1 MKCPVCA
8 DATLHR
14 VLTTQGVEIDRCPA
28 CRGVWLER
36 GEIFL
41 FATKA
46 RSIAAKLERALAD
59 QKPTDRLS
67 PASGEPMTEI
77 VYPGGPRI
85 DRCPRSGG
93 LWFDAGELKALLG
106 VEPGIRLAID
116 RTAASIIPQAGA
128 RTEAPDGGQARRPDD
143 AADAAGAGM
152 VALPNLLLRSTA
164 TLAGLYGLLVLV
176 VIAAVE
182 FAGVDLAGAVMGALI
197 VIILQFLIGPFLMDL
212 SLRWLYKLRWLE
224 PEELPDH
231 LRAFVARISDDHGIK
246 HPRFAMI
253 DDGAPQAF
261 TYGHTPNNA
270 RIVLSRGIFELLG
283 PEEAEAVV
291 AHEIGHAVHWDM
303 FLMTVAQLVPLIFY
317 YLYRTLI
324 RMKSSGKNKGG
335 GARIAIAVGA
345 YVLYMISQYVVLWF
359 SRTREYHA
367 DRFAGAATGNP
378 SLIASALV
386 KIAYGLAGQDKED
399 EDEAKRDVNLG
410 AISAMGIFDAGA
422 AQALA
427 ISSYSANPVMG
438 GALDKKRLKG
448 AMRWDLW
455 NPWAKWYE
463 FNSTHPLIA
472 NRLRY
477 LSNQAEAMGLAP
489 YVRFDEAQ
497 PESYW
502 DEFFADLAIH
512 LMPAA
517 ALLAVI
523 ALAAARYLF
532 DFTPARSEYLLPLSV
547 ALLGGAMLLRFEF
560 AYRADFF
567 AEMSIAA
574 LLKKVKVSAVRP
586 VPCRLEGV
594 IIGRGVPGYIFSEDF
609 VMRDETGIIFLDYR
623 QPLAIWEWFF
633 GLLKAGGF
641 QGANVT
647 VEGWYRRAPVPYI
660 ELRTI
665 RRDGKV
671 TKSWVAMFNRLGA
684 VAITAAGMAWAA
696 AAFLGFAPF

>member
-1 MKCPVCA
+1 MKCPVCP

-14 VLTTQGVEIDRCPA
+14 ALTTQGVAIDQCPA
-28 CRGVWLER
+28 CREVWLDR
-36 GEIFL
+36 GEISL

-59 QKPTDRLS
+59 QSPSDRLS
-67 PASGEPMTEI
+67 PAGGEPMTGI
-77 VYPGGPRI
+77 AYPGGPAI
-85 DRCPRSGG
+85 NYCPKSGG

-106 VEPGIRLAID
+106 AEPGLRLTLD
-116 RTAASIIPQAGA
+116 AAAATPIPRAGA
-128 RTEAPDGGQARRPDD
+128 
-143 AADAAGAGM
+143 AGM
-152 VALPNLLLRSTA
+152 MPLPNLALRSTA
-164 TLAGLYGLLVLV
+164 TLAGLYGLLGLA

-182 FAGVDLAGAVMGALI
+182 FAGVDLAGAVIGSLVVI
-197 VIILQFLIGPFLMDL
+197 VLQFLIGPFMMDL

-224 PEELPDH
+224 PHELPDH
-231 LRAFVARISDDHGIK
+231 LAAFVARISEQQGIK

-270 RIVLSRGIFELLG
+270 RIVLSRGIFELLE
-283 PEEAEAVV
+283 PAEAEAVV

-303 FLMTVAQLVPLIFY
+303 FLMTVAQLVPLVFY

-324 RMKSSGKNKGG
+324 RMRSSGKDKGG
-335 GARIAIAVGA
+335 GARIAVAVGA
-345 YVLYMISQYVVLWF
+345 YVLYTVSQYVVLWF

-367 DRFAGAATGNP
+367 DRFAGTATGDP
-378 SLIASALV
+378 SLLASALV
-386 KIAYGLAGQDKED
+386 KIAYGLAGQDKTD
-399 EDEAKRDVNLG
+399 KQQSDRGTNLG

-422 AQALA
+422 AQGLA
-427 ISSYSANPVMG
+427 VSSYSATPAFG
-438 GALDKKRLKG
+438 GAVDKRRLKG

-472 NRLRY
+472 NRLHY
-477 LSNQAEAMGLAP
+477 LADQAEAMGLEP

-502 DEFFADLAIH
+502 DEFFADIAIH

-517 ALLAVI
+517 AFAAVI
-523 ALAAARYLF
+523 ALAAVRYLL
-532 DFTPARSEYLLPLSV
+532 DFTPPRSEYLLPLSV

-560 AYRADFF
+560 AYRSDFF

-586 VPCRLEGV
+586 VPCRLEGI

-609 VMRDETGIIFLDYR
+609 VLRDESGIIFLDYR
-623 QPLAIWEWFF
+623 QPLAIWEWLF

-641 QGANVT
+641 QGASVT
-647 VEGWYRRAPVPYI
+647 VEGWYRRAPVPYM
-660 ELRTI
+660 EI
-665 RRDGKV
+665 RSMTRDGNT
-671 TKSWVAMFNRLGA
+671 TKSWVSTMNRLSA
-684 VAITAAGMAWAA
+684 VAIATAGVAWAA
-696 AAFLGFAPF
+696 ATYLGIAAF